1 MKPGQVTPEKLAAW
15 EAAADLNAT
24 LNLIAREDE
33 PALRRTCEIWLKARG
48 RDAAEKLW
56 RDVVAGIREKRRAA

>member
-15 EAAADLNAT
+15 EAAAYPNT
-24 LNLIAREDE
+24 VLNLASRADADE
-33 PALRRTCEIWLKARG
+33 LKRVCEVWVKARG

-56 RDVVAGIREKRRAA
+56 RDVVAAKRQQREAA